1 MQANTYFDDDD
12 SFNIPVDE
20 ETEGHMKE
28 FFKEVEEM
36 RDLADKIDAKINEVK
51 QLQSQILNSAKV
63 NIWFLNII
71 IILVDFIIIIIIEI
85 MLVIIIVIILTY
97 NYLLKKYNPYFI

>member
-63 NIWFLNII
+63 NIKFLNII
-71 IILVDFIIIIIIEI
+71 IIFVNFI
-85 MLVIIIVIILTY
+85 VIIIVFINIIIIRKL
-97 NYLLKKYNPYFI
+97 